1 MTLVQLRS
9 LIAIV
14 DSGLNITLAAQRV
27 HATQPGLSKQLSQ
40 LESELG
46 FPIFRRRGKSLAAL
60 TPEGEDVLARARKVL
75 HEAAGIRALAVD
87 LRRDN
92 GGLLRIAGSPT
103 HARHTLPRALGLLRD
118 RLPGVGIRVRPT
130 GREDAKRRLARA
142 DVDVALISTTG
153 APPPDGLALPL
164 YRFERVA
171 LLQQRHP
178 LVESGTLTL
187 EALARENRVSYDSA
201 MREDS
206 SLHRAFAAVG
216 SVPKLACTTNDADL
230 IKTYVHSGIGIGIVA
245 EMAAEDPEGL
255 VVRSLETLVET
266 CTAWLVVRDDRA
278 LSAPLEALIGLLAPH
293 VDVVSVRRR
302 LGGDGAA
309 PVVGTVPSWREWS
322 RSQHPE
328 NGTTPQ
334 RAVRAAAAVVDA
346 YSSPSA
352 SR

>member
-14 DSGLNITLAAQRV
+14 DAGLNITLAAQRV

-60 TPEGEDVLARARKVL
+60 TPEGENVLARARNVL
-75 HEAAGIRALAVD
+75 REAAGIRALAVD

-118 RLPGVGIRVRPT
+118 RLPGVGVRVRPT
-130 GREDAKRRLARA
+130 GREDAKRRLARG

-153 APPPDGLALPL
+153 TPPADGLALPL

-171 LLQQRHP
+171 LIRERHALAAIEP
-178 LVESGTLTL
+178 LTL
-187 EALARENRVSYDSA
+187 KALARENLVSYDSA

-216 SVPKLACTTNDADL
+216 DVPKLACTTNDADL
-230 IKTYVHSGIGIGIVA
+230 IKTYVHNGIGVGIVA
-245 EMAAEDPEGL
+245 EMAAEEPDGL
-255 VVRSLETLVET
+255 VVRSLEKLVEP
-266 CTAWLVVRDDRA
+266 CVAWLVVRDDRA
-278 LSAPLEALIGLLAPH
+278 LSTPVEALIGLLAPH
-293 VDVVSVRRR
+293 IDVVSVRRR
-302 LGGDGAA
+302 LGGDGGQ
-309 PVVGTVPSWREWS
+309 PVVGPVPTWQQWNGA
-322 RSQHPE
+322 QHAP
-328 NGTTPQ
+328 P
-334 RAVRAAAAVVDA
+334 RATAAAVTAAATTPA
-346 YSSPSA
+346 YA
-352 SR
+352 NAARAR